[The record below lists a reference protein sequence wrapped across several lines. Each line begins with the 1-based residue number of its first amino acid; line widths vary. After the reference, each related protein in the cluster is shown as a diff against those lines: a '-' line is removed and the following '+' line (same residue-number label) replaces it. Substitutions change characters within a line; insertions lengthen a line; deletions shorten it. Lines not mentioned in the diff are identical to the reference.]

1 MRIIKGF
8 IIAFSLYSRIPMPRF
23 EWKEEDM
30 RYNLCFLP
38 FVGAL
43 IGALVYGSLYLIDL
57 AALPLLLK
65 ICASSV
71 IPIIVTGGF
80 HVDGFMDVADAHNSY
95 KSKEEKLKI
104 LKDPHIGAFAVI
116 SLLIYSLIWAG
127 ALTVIFDKGSNVSFI
142 PLAFVFVI
150 SRIGTAVSSVL
161 LKKAKD
167 DGMLKNETN
176 KTGKTQLVILGIE
189 LAGCVSAVGLSD
201 IYVALLMAAGLLLFY
216 IYYRYRTYKEFGGVT
231 GDTAG
236 YFVCMSEL
244 TQLLILAAYCLIR

>member
-1 MRIIKGF
+1 
-8 IIAFSLYSRIPMPRF
+8 
-23 EWKEEDM
+23 
-30 RYNLCFLP
+30 
-38 FVGAL
+38 
-43 IGALVYGSLYLIDL
+43 
-57 AALPLLLK
+57 
-65 ICASSV
+65 
-71 IPIIVTGGF
+71 
-80 HVDGFMDVADAHNSY
+80 MDVADAHNSY

-189 LAGCVSAVGLSD
+189 LAACVLAVGLSD